1 MHSTW
6 NSLSSSGGGL
16 LRSASTVWTVESLLV
31 PEQEVDS
38 CCGVVWC
45 IAEPGSFCC
54 NRLACPCGVLL

>member
-16 LRSASTVWTVESLLV
+16 LRSASTVWTVESLLELL
-31 PEQEVDS
+31 EQEVDS

-45 IAEPGSFCC
+45 IAERG
-54 NRLACPCGVLL
+54 LLL